1 MTTSSRQ
8 STIDSQPLRLAAV
21 AFAVCGLVVGTRG
34 FSTYLALHAISP
46 VSWGARI
53 YDVPAGAVA
62 AIAVVLLARHMAGV
76 APRLW
81 PWPIYPVAGYAT
93 WAMLSAAWAA
103 SSITTLQALIGIG
116 VAAFGCWFG
125 WVLDGREQI
134 WSVAAATTIVTVA
147 SAVVIAWYPEY
158 GKMPPLRPGGPGG
171 GQWQGIFGN
180 RNSLAPLCALGL
192 LGLAGVWMLRPS
204 LRRALALAPL
214 ALLQLVLLRGS
225 KGATSVLAL
234 LLVAGT
240 AGVLVGVQW
249 LRRRGVR
256 GRVVAGSGAAI
267 VTGGI
272 VLAMANVGWLATN
285 LGRDVTLSQRRSVIW
300 PDVREAI
307 AVHPVR
313 GYGFWA
319 FWDNA
324 ELTAATYARHGSAY
338 ASAHN
343 SILEVTLGLGVVGL
357 VLYLAMHVGPI
368 VGIAVRN
375 WRAPDAVSVWWAFVF
390 VYLVA
395 HNLTESFVLWH
406 SYNWM
411 LFVAAGFV
419 GHARSGGTG
428 VAE

>member
-1 MTTSSRQ
+1 MTSSSRP
-8 STIDSQPLRLAAV
+8 IRVAAV
-21 AFAVCGLVVGTRG
+21 AFAVLGLVVGTRG

-46 VSWGARI
+46 ASWGARI
-53 YDVPAGAVA
+53 YDVPAAAVA
-62 AIAVVLLARHMAGV
+62 AIAAVLLARHMAAV
-76 APRLW
+76 PPRHW
-81 PWPIYPVAGYAT
+81 PWPIYPVAGYVA
-93 WAMLSAAWAA
+93 WAMLSATWAV

-116 VAAFGCWFG
+116 IAAFGCWFG

-134 WSVAAATTIVTVA
+134 WSVALATSIVTVA
-147 SAVVIAWYPEY
+147 SAVVIAFYPEY

-171 GQWQGIFGN
+171 GEWQGIFGN

-204 LRRALALAPL
+204 LRRALLLAPL
-214 ALLQLVLLRGS
+214 ALLQLVVLRGS

-234 LLVAGT
+234 LLVAVT

-249 LRRRGVR
+249 LRRRGV
-256 GRVVAGSGAAI
+256 GGKVVAGSAAAI
-267 VTGGI
+267 TTGAI
-272 VLAMANVGWLATN
+272 LLAMANVGWLAAN
-285 LGRDVTLSQRRSVIW
+285 LGRDITLSQRRSVIW

-324 ELTAATYARHGSAY
+324 ELTAATYARHGTAY

-368 VGIAVRN
+368 VGIASRN

-390 VYLVA
+390 VFLVA

-419 GHARSGGTG
+419 GHAAAAAAAGRAS
-428 VAE
+428 ERRY